1 MKLYF
6 AAAANKTENEAI
18 IEAGAKNML
27 YSYYYF
33 NTNSLLPFLQGVM
46 ELKGMNIF
54 IDSGAFSAHVKGI
67 EIKVDDY
74 CKFIQNLN
82 PSLYATLDVIGD
94 AAATEKNTKYM
105 ESGYGFSPMP
115 VFHMGETLDD
125 LKHLFAYDYIALGG
139 MVNSPQLESW
149 LDSVWWF
156 IWKYKPTLKVHG
168 FGMTDLGLMIKY
180 PWYSVDSSGIFA
192 CTRFASIAQWNSGRN
207 TMFNI
212 EAPTYLRSMGYT
224 DFKKGDSLGKYRGV
238 IIKESFDAYIK
249 MEAYINKCHAKKDW
263 DYLTAQ
269 QKMFE

>member
-33 NTNSLLPFLQGVM
+33 NTNSLLPFLEGVM
-46 ELKGMNIF
+46 DLDDMNIF

-67 EIKVDDY
+67 QIPLGNYIDFIKRLKPD
-74 CKFIQNLN
+74 
-82 PSLYATLDVIGD
+82 LYASLDVIGD
-94 AAATEKNTKYM
+94 AKATEENTKTM
-105 ESGYGFSPMP
+105 EDQGLKPMP
-115 VFHMGETLDD
+115 VFHMGETLEE
-125 LKHLFAYDYIALGG
+125 LQKLFTYDYIALGG

-149 LDSVWWF
+149 LDSVWWY

-180 PWYSVDSSGIFA
+180 PWHSVDSSGIFA
-192 CTRFASIAQWNSGRN
+192 CTRFASIAQWNKGRN
-207 TMFNI
+207 SMFNI
-212 EAPTYLRSMGYT
+212 EAPTYLRKMGHS
-224 DFKKGDSLGKYRGV
+224 DFKKGDSLGKYRGI
-238 IIKESFDAYIK
+238 IIKESFDAYLQ
-249 MEAYINKCHAKKDW
+249 MEAYINKCHEKRDCS
-263 DYLTAQ
+263 YLTGQ